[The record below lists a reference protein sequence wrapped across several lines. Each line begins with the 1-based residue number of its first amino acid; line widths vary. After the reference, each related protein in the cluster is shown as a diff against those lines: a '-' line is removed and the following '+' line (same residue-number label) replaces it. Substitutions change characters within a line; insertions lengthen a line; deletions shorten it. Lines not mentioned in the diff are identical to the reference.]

1 MIEVTG
7 KLHSFNINTRRPDN
21 MDALPIDRYESQGVR
36 MTDSE
41 RQGGFVPAQPPDE
54 EDLQRLIYT
63 PGVSMLRGAIR
74 QSQSMRDR
82 GLGRS
87 TANMSR
93 QEIERTTAEMET
105 IVNF

>member
-7 KLHSFNINTRRPDN
+7 KLHSFIINTQRPDN

-54 EDLQRLIYT
+54 EDLQRLICT

-74 QSQSMRDR
+74 DSVRDR